1 MGSTSLLLPMG
12 THLSGFNLTMVEKL
26 LGSYHLDRNENFEEF
41 LAATGV
47 PLIARKMMVSVSPK
61 ITIAKEEEKITITF
75 KILIKSFSLTFELGK
90 EFTED
95 NPISGEKNK
104 CIAEE
109 KEGALC
115 IKTTHLNSG
124 LNSTR
129 TFCPTEEGITVILE
143 AEGKDVQGKGSL
155 REQFDSCM

>member
-1 MGSTSLLLPMG
+1 
-12 THLSGFNLTMVEKL
+12 MVEQL

-61 ITIAKEEEKITITF
+61 VTIAKEEDKCTVTF

-104 CIAEE
+104 VHMERNFR
-109 KEGALC
+109 KHG
-115 IKTTHLNSG
+115 
-124 LNSTR
+124 
-129 TFCPTEEGITVILE
+129 
-143 AEGKDVQGKGSL
+143 QSL
-155 REQFDSCM
+155 

>member
-1 MGSTSLLLPMG
+1 MGTSLLLSVN
-12 THLSGFNLTMVEKL
+12 THLSGFSLTMVEKL

-41 LAATGV
+41 PAATGV

-61 ITIAKEEEKITITF
+61 ITIAKEEDRITITF
-75 KILIKSFSLTFELGK
+75 KILIKSFPLTFELGK

-109 KEGALC
+109 KEGALR
-115 IKTTHLNSG
+115 IETTHMNSG
-124 LNSTR
+124 LNSIR

-143 AEGKDVQGKGSL
+143 AEGKDVQGK
-155 REQFDSCM
+155 RFFKRTV

>member
-1 MGSTSLLLPMG
+1 
-12 THLSGFNLTMVEKL
+12 MVEQL

-61 ITIAKEEEKITITF
+61 VTIAKEEDKCTVTF

-95 NPISGEKNK
+95 NPISGEKNQ
-104 CIAEE
+104 AW
-109 KEGALC
+109 
-115 IKTTHLNSG
+115 
-124 LNSTR
+124 R
-129 TFCPTEEGITVILE
+129 GIL
-143 AEGKDVQGKGSL
+143 
-155 REQFDSCM
+155 

>member
-1 MGSTSLLLPMG
+1 
-12 THLSGFNLTMVEKL
+12 MVEQL

-61 ITIAKEEEKITITF
+61 VTIAKKEDKCTVTF

-104 CIAEE
+104 AW
-109 KEGALC
+109 
-115 IKTTHLNSG
+115 
-124 LNSTR
+124 R
-129 TFCPTEEGITVILE
+129 GIL
-143 AEGKDVQGKGSL
+143 
-155 REQFDSCM
+155 

>member
-61 ITIAKEEEKITITF
+61 ITIAKEEDKCTVTF

-109 KEGALC
+109 REGALC

-129 TFCPTEEGITVILE
+129 TFCPTEEGLTVILE
-143 AEGKDVQGKGSL
+143 AEGRDVQGK
-155 REQFDSCM
+155 RFFKRTV

>member
-1 MGSTSLLLPMG
+1 MGSMGELYISSACESIRVPSCSFQSLLVAI
-12 THLSGFNLTMVEKL
+12 MVEQL

-61 ITIAKEEEKITITF
+61 VTIAKEGDKCTVTF

-109 KEGALC
+109 REGALC

-124 LNSTR
+124 STPLAPSAPRR
-129 TFCPTEEGITVILE
+129 T
-143 AEGKDVQGKGSL
+143 D
-155 REQFDSCM
+155 

>member
-1 MGSTSLLLPMG
+1 MVDLSTSLLLPVN
-12 THLSGFNLTMVEKL
+12 TRLSSFSLTMVEKL

-61 ITIAKEEEKITITF
+61 ITIAKEEDRITITF
-75 KILIKSFSLTFELGK
+75 KILIKSFPLTFELGK

-104 CIAEE
+104 VWRERMNL
-109 KEGALC
+109 AL
-115 IKTTHLNSG
+115 LA
-124 LNSTR
+124 L
-129 TFCPTEEGITVILE
+129 FV
-143 AEGKDVQGKGSL
+143 SL
-155 REQFDSCM
+155 SLQPFKLCDLFLSY